1 VSVWGTVTFKSL
13 MAHYTRVRTS
23 YFLLGLVMLV
33 CGGCVAIQSRT
44 APEKTHVFEQPETTG
59 LGRLL
64 ASSGQAHPGQSGFRL
79 LENGREALVA
89 RTALADA
96 AEHTIDAQY
105 YICDPDAA
113 GSLFFQRLIAAAD
126 RGVRV
131 RLLLDDNNLSDD
143 REMATLCAHP
153 NIEVRV
159 FNPFTF
165 RARWAR
171 LPQYAVDFN
180 RMVRRMHNKIF
191 IADNAVSIIGGRNI
205 GNTYFSLDSESN
217 FRDFDL
223 LVAGPLTHDASAAFD
238 EYWNSEWSVPATRLV
253 WRAPKPE
260 DLDKLKQQIAA
271 RVRTVEGF
279 EQENEERGRG
289 YLHEL
294 TARDALVWADGE
306 IISEPPRK
314 IQPGSHETTQVSA
327 LLEQEYR
334 RTRKELLVEVAYIVP
349 TEEFQNELNDLR
361 RRGVSVKI
369 MTSALEATDV
379 SMVFSAY
386 EKYRP
391 NLLAAGVELYEY
403 KAHASLTRSE
413 RRWYKPRSTLSSLHT
428 KAIVFDRERVYIGSA
443 NLDPRSVK
451 LNTEIAV
458 LVHSRKLAKQMT
470 DYLAEDFSPTRS
482 WHVQLHSAWEYR
494 PERGIWRER
503 KYLTWNGEHEGQPI
517 TLYVERAAS
526 LWQRTKAFLYSLL
539 PGIEPQL

>member
-1 VSVWGTVTFKSL
+1 
-13 MAHYTRVRTS
+13 M
-23 YFLLGLVMLV
+23 
-33 CGGCVAIQSRT
+33 
-44 APEKTHVFEQPETTG
+44 
-59 LGRLL
+59 
-64 ASSGQAHPGQSGFRL
+64 
-79 LENGREALVA
+79 VA
-89 RTALADA
+89 RIALADA
-96 AEHTIDAQY
+96 AERTIDAQY

-113 GSLFFQRLIAAAD
+113 GSYFFQRLIAAAD

-159 FNPFTF
+159 FNPFKF

-223 LVAGPLTHDASAAFD
+223 LVAGPLTRDASSAFD
-238 EYWNSEWSVPATRLV
+238 EYWNSQWSVSASQMVSKIPSQADLEKLKLQIATRMLSI
-253 WRAPKPE
+253 
-260 DLDKLKQQIAA
+260 DS
-271 RVRTVEGF
+271 F
-279 EQENEERGRG
+279 EQETEERRSG
-289 YLHEL
+289 YLREL
-294 TARDALVWADGE
+294 TARGELIWAEGE

-314 IQPGSHETTQVSA
+314 IQLSSNETTQVSSR
-327 LLEQEYR
+327 LELEYQ
-334 RTRKELLVEVAYIVP
+334 RTTKELLVEVAYIVP
-349 TEEFQNELNDLR
+349 TEEFEIQLDEMH
-361 RRGVSVKI
+361 RRGVNVKI

-379 SMVFSAY
+379 SMVYAAY
-386 EKYRP
+386 KRYRQH
-391 NLLAAGVELYEY
+391 LLEAGVDLYEY
-403 KAHASLTRSE
+403 KAHAGLTRSE
-413 RRWYKPRSTLSSLHT
+413 RKWYKPRSTLSSLHA

-458 LVHSRKLAKQMT
+458 LVHSKKLATQMA
-470 DYLAEDFSPTRS
+470 DYLAEDFSPRRS
-482 WHVQLHSAWEYR
+482 WRVQLHTKWEYR
-494 PERGIWRER
+494 PEHGTWRQK
-503 KYLTWNGEHEGQPI
+503 KYLTWTGEQQGKPA
-517 TLYVERAAS
+517 TLYFEHAAS
-526 LWQRTKAFLYSLL
+526 LWQRTKSFLYALI

>member
-1 VSVWGTVTFKSL
+1 MATTNRVRKSL
-13 MAHYTRVRTS
+13 L
-23 YFLLGLVMLV
+23 LLGFVLLG
-33 CGGCVAIQSRT
+33 CGGCVSIKPHPVAEKSR
-44 APEKTHVFEQPETTG
+44 AFEQPETTR

-64 ASSGQAHPGQSGFRL
+64 KPQIQAHPGQSGFRL

-89 RTALADA
+89 RIALADA
-96 AEHTIDAQY
+96 AERTIDAQY

-159 FNPFTF
+159 FNPFKF

-171 LPQYAVDFN
+171 LPQYAFDFN

-191 IADNAVSIIGGRNI
+191 IADNEVSIIGGRNI

-223 LVAGPLTHDASAAFD
+223 LVAGPLTHDASTAFD
-238 EYWNSEWSVPATRLV
+238 DYWNSEWSVPATRLV
-253 WRAPKPE
+253 WKMPKRD
-260 DLDKLKQQIAA
+260 DLEKLKLQIAD
-271 RVRTVEGF
+271 RVRTVDGF
-279 EQENEERGRG
+279 EKENEERSLG
-289 YLHEL
+289 YVREL
-294 TARDALVWADGE
+294 NVSDTLIWAEGE
-306 IISEPPRK
+306 IVSEPPRK
-314 IQPGSHETTQVSA
+314 IQHFGRETTQVSTR
-327 LLEQEYR
+327 LDQEYQ
-334 RTRKELLVEVAYIVP
+334 RTRKELLIEMAYIVP
-349 TEEFQNELNDLR
+349 TEDFQRQLSDLR
-361 RRGVSVKI
+361 SRGVSVKI

-379 SMVFSAY
+379 SLVFAAY
-386 EKYRP
+386 KKYRP
-391 NLLAAGVELYEY
+391 SLLEAGVDLYEY
-403 KAHASLTRSE
+403 KAHAGLTRSE

-458 LVHSRKLAKQMT
+458 LVHSQRLAKQMT
-470 DYLAEDFSPTRS
+470 DYLAEDFSPARS

-494 PERGIWRER
+494 PERGVWRER
-503 KYLTWNGEHEGQPI
+503 KFLTWTGEHQGTPV
-517 TLYVERAAS
+517 TLYFEHATG
-526 LWQRTKAFLYSLL
+526 LWQRAKAFLYALL

>member
-1 VSVWGTVTFKSL
+1 MEINLRARKSF
-13 MAHYTRVRTS
+13 
-23 YFLLGLVMLV
+23 FLLSLVMLF
-33 CGGCVAIQSRT
+33 CEGCVSIRPHSSTERT
-44 APEKTHVFEQPETTG
+44 RAFEQPEKTG
-59 LGRLL
+59 LGRLVGSL
-64 ASSGQAHPGQSGFRL
+64 AQAHPRQSGFRL

-96 AEHTIDAQY
+96 AERTIDAQY

-113 GSLFFQRLIAAAD
+113 GSLFFKRLIAAAD

-159 FNPFTF
+159 FNPFKY

-205 GNTYFSLDSESN
+205 GNTYFSLDAESN

-223 LVAGPLTHDASAAFD
+223 LVAGPLTRDASAAFD

-253 WRAPKPE
+253 WRIPKSA
-260 DLDKLKQQIAA
+260 DLEKLKTQIAS
-271 RVRTVEGF
+271 RVQTIDGF

-294 TARDALVWADGE
+294 SAQNALIWADGE
-306 IISEPPRK
+306 IVSEPPHK
-314 IQPGSHETTQVSA
+314 IQPGSHETTQVSSRLA
-327 LLEQEYR
+327 EEYR
-334 RTRKELLVEVAYIVP
+334 RTHHELLVEMAYLVP
-349 TEEFQNELNDLR
+349 TEELQNQLSDLK

-379 SMVFSAY
+379 SLVFSAY

-391 NLLAAGVELYEY
+391 NLLEAGVDLYEY
-403 KAHASLTRSE
+403 KAHAGLTRSE

-428 KAIVFDRERVYIGSA
+428 KAIVFDEERVYIGSA

-458 LVHSRKLAKQMT
+458 LVRSRKLAKQMS
-470 DYLAEDFSPTRS
+470 DYLAEDFSPARS
-482 WHVQLHSAWEYR
+482 WHVQLYSAWEYR
-494 PERGIWRER
+494 PERGVWRQQ
-503 KYLTWNGEHEGQPI
+503 KYLTWTGEHNGKPV

>member
-1 VSVWGTVTFKSL
+1 MTL
-13 MAHYTRVRTS
+13 NTRARRS
-23 YFLLGLVMLV
+23 FLLLGLVLLA
-33 CGGCVAIQSRT
+33 CTGCVAIKPHT
-44 APEKTHVFEQPETTG
+44 VAEKSHAFAQPETTALG
-59 LGRLL
+59 LLL
-64 ASSGQAHPGQSGFRL
+64 ASHEQAHPGQSGFRL

-96 AEHTIDAQY
+96 AERTIDAQY

-143 REMATLCAHP
+143 REMATLCVHP

-159 FNPFTF
+159 FNPFKF

-171 LPQYAVDFN
+171 LPQYALDFN

-191 IADNAVSIIGGRNI
+191 IADNAISIIGGRNI
-205 GNTYFSLDSESN
+205 GNTYFSLDTESN

-238 EYWNSEWSVPATRLV
+238 EYWNSRWSVPATRLI
-253 WRAPKPE
+253 WRTPKPD
-260 DLDKLKQQIAA
+260 DLAKLKQQIAE
-271 RVRTVEGF
+271 RVKTVDSF
-279 EQENEERGRG
+279 EQENEERRVG

-314 IQPGSHETTQVSA
+314 IQHANRETTQVSSR
-327 LLEQEYR
+327 LEQEYA
-334 RTRKELLVEVAYIVP
+334 RTNKELLIEMAYIVP
-349 TEEFQNELNDLR
+349 TEEFQNQLNELR
-361 RRGVSVKI
+361 RREVSVKI

-379 SMVFSAY
+379 SLVFAAY

-391 NLLAAGVELYEY
+391 NLLEAGVELYEY
-403 KAHASLTRSE
+403 KAHAGLTRSE

-458 LVHSRKLAKQMT
+458 LVHSQKLATQMA
-470 DYLAEDFSPTRS
+470 DYLAEDFSPARS
-482 WHVQLHSAWEYR
+482 WHVQLQSAWEYR
-494 PERGIWRER
+494 PERGVWRER
-503 KYLTWNGEHEGQPI
+503 KYLTWTGEHDGKPI
-517 TLYVERAAS
+517 KLYVERAAS

>member
-1 VSVWGTVTFKSL
+1 
-13 MAHYTRVRTS
+13 MANITCTRWS
-23 YFLLGLVMLV
+23 FLLLGLVMLA
-33 CGGCVAIQSRT
+33 CEGCVSIKPHPATEKSR
-44 APEKTHVFEQPETTG
+44 AFEQPDATA

-64 ASSGQAHPGQSGFRL
+64 TPHLQAHPGQSGFRL
-79 LENGREALVA
+79 LEYGREALVA
-89 RTALADA
+89 RIALADA
-96 AEHTIDAQY
+96 AERTIDAQY

-113 GSLFFQRLIAAAD
+113 GSYFFQRLIAAAD

-159 FNPFTF
+159 FNPFKF

-205 GNTYFSLDSESN
+205 GNTYFSLDAESN

-223 LVAGPLTHDASAAFD
+223 LVAGPLTHDASTAFD
-238 EYWNSEWSVPATRLV
+238 EYWNSEWSVPATQLV
-253 WRAPKPE
+253 WKTRSSD
-260 DLDKLKQQIAA
+260 DLEKLKQQIAM
-271 RVRTVEGF
+271 RVKSIEGF
-279 EQENEERGRG
+279 EQENEERRLG
-289 YLHEL
+289 YLREV
-294 TARDALVWADGE
+294 TAPGALVWAEGE
-306 IISEPPRK
+306 IVSEPPRK
-314 IQPGSHETTQVSA
+314 IAHTSHETSQVSNR
-327 LLEQEYR
+327 LEQEYQ
-334 RTRKELLVEVAYIVP
+334 RTEKELLVEVAYIVP
-349 TEEFQNELNDLR
+349 TEEFQNQIKELR
-361 RRGVSVKI
+361 RRGVSIKI

-379 SMVFSAY
+379 SLVFSAY

-391 NLLAAGVELYEY
+391 NLLEAGVELYEY
-403 KAHASLTRSE
+403 KAHAGLTRSE
-413 RRWYKPRSTLSSLHT
+413 RKWYKPRSLLSSLHT

-458 LVHSRKLAKQMT
+458 LVHSKRLAQQMA
-470 DYLAEDFSPTRS
+470 DYLAEDFSPARS
-482 WHVQLHSAWEYR
+482 WRVQLHVAWEYR
-494 PERGIWRER
+494 PERGVWRER
-503 KYLTWNGEHEGQPI
+503 KYLTWEGEHQGKPT
-517 TLYVERAAS
+517 TLYFEHAAS

>member
-1 VSVWGTVTFKSL
+1 
-13 MAHYTRVRTS
+13 
-23 YFLLGLVMLV
+23 MLV
-33 CGGCVAIQSRT
+33 NY
-44 APEKTHVFEQPETTG
+44 E
-59 LGRLL
+59 
-64 ASSGQAHPGQSGFRL
+64 QAHPDQSGFRL
-79 LENGREALVA
+79 LEYGREALVA

-96 AEHTIDAQY
+96 AERTIDAQY

-223 LVAGPLTHDASAAFD
+223 LVAGPLAHDASAAFD

-253 WRAPKPE
+253 WRTPKSE
-260 DLDKLKQQIAA
+260 DLEKLKKQIAT
-271 RVRTVEGF
+271 RVETVEGF
-279 EQENEERGRG
+279 ARENEEQGRG
-289 YLHEL
+289 YLREL
-294 TARDALVWADGE
+294 SARDALVWADGE

-314 IQPGSHETTQVSA
+314 IQPGSHETTQVSSR
-327 LLEQEYR
+327 LEQEFQ
-334 RTRKELLVEVAYIVP
+334 RTNQELLVEVAYIVP
-349 TEEFQNELNDLR
+349 TDEFQNQLNELR
-361 RRGVSVKI
+361 HRGVSVKI

-386 EKYRP
+386 KKYRI
-391 NLLAAGVELYEY
+391 NLLESGVELYEY
-403 KAHASLTRSE
+403 KAHADLTRSE

-458 LVHSRKLAKQMT
+458 LVHSRKLARQMA
-470 DYLAEDFSPTRS
+470 DYLAEDFSPARS
-482 WHVQLHSAWEYR
+482 WHVQLHSNWEYR
-494 PERGIWRER
+494 PERGVWRER
-503 KYLTWNGEHEGQPI
+503 KTLTWVGEYQGKPT
-517 TLYVERAAS
+517 TLYFEHAAG